1 METTDIIN
9 NIYKNKEYTN
19 FTSLFNNIV
28 EEPDED
34 PNINYE
40 FEIRLVD
47 SDFHTPL
54 NYFKEFLNYPKLEL
68 KEFTDV
74 IVITYQPNI
83 PIQNLIYR
91 SYIDIENSNQPEF
104 NLDDAYSYETKE
116 TLIRV
121 NPNNFNVYPIS
132 PTIKYAL
139 ETKCK
144 KIDLPIHNMQR
155 RLRLSFKHE
164 KLPFKFDF
172 TIRYIPEEFISDNK
186 KITPIKNMN
195 EQKLNDVINK
205 IRSLYLNQSDVYS
218 PNKKKGFQL
227 MLDLEIEYTKTNFKN
242 LYNNFL
248 YLLNEILFDVN
259 KKNEFID
266 DKYKFNPIFQEINN
280 IYDITKSPQVSVLT
294 NALIQTTSIEDY
306 VWLEKT
312 DGIRFLLIFYKK
324 KIYSFSTSTKLQEI
338 EFKYRSD
345 IEKLTIFDTELYVKD
360 DGKKVYKIFDAIMI
374 EENDVTSLNF
384 IDRMSNFESIKNK
397 FKIKYTSNDKC
408 SKKIITL
415 KKYYTL
421 ESWKQIID
429 FIDETSE
436 NNLRSTLTN
445 DRIDGIIVQK
455 INEPYTSKKPISY
468 KLKPKRLNTI
478 DFKLVWDKIEERY
491 YLFLIGKSIE
501 IIYNLKLLPR
511 FNKISQEHFN
521 YNLKKLNQNQQY
533 FILFDSPYMNN
544 LFYFKPRLSFNTDG
558 YTEELINESINIM
571 TKMLENPKE
580 YSDAIFEMSL
590 AKDGWVPLRHRFD
603 KQYPNSYRVGLSN
616 AALLFSPPTYDLN
629 VYFTRDKLKFDEHLI
644 DTFHSANQAIRTFI
658 FDKFINNN
666 QENNSYL
673 LEDYNSCVDLAGGR
687 GGDLLHLFAAG
698 CNNIFA
704 IDADREAL
712 VTYTQRASMIQNKN
726 INHVLSVLDKNL
738 TTRLTFNAV
747 YGYLNSNNTEIKKD
761 LYSRKEFKIGEIN
774 LVVMNYAFHYLCN
787 SYPAILELRNDV
799 KKMLNSDGIFILTF
813 YDGDQI
819 LNELN
824 NSKQSKYKVS
834 EFEITTYKPKLNEKV
849 NDIEKLLK
857 EHNINLDKEQIDN
870 LIEVL
875 DIDIDSVLFEEPTIV
890 NKNKNYIVFTKELG
904 HYIIYKPY
912 YKQSDKTMLNKYVEQ
927 IFNNTYEKNP
937 WANMPLPTISSTGY
951 REEPLV
957 LTKYVDILLE
967 DFEIV
972 EDLYPLQN
980 QKLLEFLYKN
990 KIDNYLND
998 YLNNI
1003 KTLLLKKK

>member
-1 METTDIIN
+1 MDSSDIIN

-19 FTSLFNNIV
+19 FTTLFENIIK
-28 EEPDED
+28 EPNDD

-47 SDFHTPL
+47 STFHTPL
-54 NYFKEFLNYPKLEL
+54 DYFKEFLNYSKIKLES
-68 KEFTDV
+68 FSDV
-74 IVITYQPNI
+74 VVVTHKPNI

-91 SYIDIENSNQPEF
+91 SYIDIENSNKPDFE
-104 NLDDAYSYETKE
+104 LKDAYSHETKE

-144 KIDLPIHNMQR
+144 KFNLPIHNLQR

-172 TIRYIPEEFISDNK
+172 TVRYIPEEFINKDNK
-186 KITPIKNMN
+186 IGPIKNIN
-195 EQKLNDVINK
+195 EEILNQVVDK
-205 IRSLYLNQSDVYS
+205 IKHLYLNQSDVYS
-218 PNKKKGFQL
+218 PNKKKGFQI
-227 MLDLEIEYTKTNFKN
+227 MLDLEIEYTKKNIKN

-248 YLLNEILFDVN
+248 YLLNEILFDINN
-259 KKNEFID
+259 KKNIFID
-266 DKYKFNPIFQEINN
+266 DKYKFNPIFQEINS
-280 IYDITKSPQVSVLT
+280 IHDITKSPQVSVLT
-294 NALIQTTSIEDY
+294 NALIQTTSIDDY

-324 KIYSFSTSTKLQEI
+324 KIYSFSTTTKLQEI
-338 EFKYRSD
+338 EFKYKSE
-345 IEKLTIFDTELYVKD
+345 IEKLTIFDTELYTNDENKNI
-360 DGKKVYKIFDAIMI
+360 YKIFDVIMV
-374 EENDVTSLNF
+374 EENNVSELNF
-384 IDRMSNFESIKNK
+384 IDRMAQFNLIKDK
-397 FKIKYTSNDKC
+397 FKIKYTSEDKC

-421 ESWKQIID
+421 ETWKQIID
-429 FIDETSE
+429 FINETSK
-436 NNLRSTLTN
+436 NNLRSPLTN

-455 INEPYTSKKPISY
+455 INEPYNSKKPISY

-478 DFKLVWDKIEERY
+478 DFKIVWDKLEERY
-491 YLFLIGKSIE
+491 YLFLIGKPIE
-501 IIYNLKLLPR
+501 LIYNLKSMPR

-521 YNLKKLNQNQQY
+521 YNLKKLNHNQQY

-544 LFYFKPRLSFNTDG
+544 LFYFKPRLTFDTDG
-558 YTEELINESINIM
+558 YTEELQKESIELM

-580 YSDAIFEMSL
+580 YTDSIFEMSL
-590 AKDGWVPLRHRFD
+590 ANDGWIPLRHRFD

-616 AALLFSPPTYDLN
+616 AALLFSPPSYNLE

-644 DTFHSANQAIRTFI
+644 DTFHEANRAIRTFI

-704 IDADREAL
+704 IDADKEAL
-712 VTYTQRASMIQNKN
+712 VTYTQRASIIQNKT

-738 TTRLTFNAV
+738 TSRLTFNAI
-747 YGYLNSNNTEIKKD
+747 YGYLNSDNTEIKKD
-761 LYSRKEFKIGEIN
+761 LYSRKEFRIGEIN
-774 LVVMNYAFHYLCN
+774 LVVMNYAFHYLCG
-787 SYPAILELRNDV
+787 SYPSILELRNDV
-799 KKMLNSDGIFILTF
+799 KKMLNPDGIFILTF
-813 YDGDQI
+813 YNGDQI
-819 LNELN
+819 LNKL
-824 NSKQSKYKVS
+824 SSGKYKVA
-834 EFEITTYKPKLNEKV
+834 EFEITKYEPKMNPRVE
-849 NDIEKLLK
+849 NMYKLLH
-857 EHNINLDKEQIDN
+857 EHNIKLTKIQINN

-875 DIDIDSVLFEEPTIV
+875 DIDEDSILFKEPSII
-890 NKNKNYIVFTKELG
+890 NKNKNYIIFTNELD
-904 HYIIYKPY
+904 YYVIYKPY
-912 YKQSDKTMLNKYVEQ
+912 YKQSDKLLLSKYVQQ
-927 IFNNTYEKNP
+927 IFENIYEKNP

-957 LTKYVDILLE
+957 LNKYIDILLE
-967 DFEIV
+967 DFEII
-972 EDLYPLQN
+972 EELHPLQN
-980 QKLLEFLYKN
+980 QKLLEFMYKN

-998 YLNNI
+998 YLINI
-1003 KTLLLKKK
+1003 KTILLKLK